1 MIAAAVLWHDL
12 ECGGYDADL
21 PLWRE
26 LAAAAGGP
34 VLDVGA
40 GTGRVSLDLAR
51 RGAEVVALDADGA
64 LLDAL
69 AGRAGALSLSTVCA
83 DARDFALGRRFA
95 LIIVPMQSV
104 QLFGGA
110 EGRAAFL
117 RCAREHL
124 AAGGRLALAI
134 SPVLEPGGG
143 EPGGEPLTD
152 LREIDGVVYSSRP
165 VAVYG
170 DGGRIAIERLR
181 EVVSPDGQREASDDV
196 VWLDRVDAV
205 TLMAEGEA
213 AGLRALPLR
222 LVPETAEYVGSTVV
236 MLGG

>member
-1 MIAAAVLWHDL
+1 MTAVDVLWHDL
-12 ECGGYDADL
+12 ECGAYDADL

-26 LAAAAGGP
+26 LATAAAGP
-34 VLDVGA
+34 VLDVAA
-40 GTGRVSLDLAR
+40 GTGRVSLDLAQ
-51 RGAEVVALDADGA
+51 RGVEVVALDADGG

-69 AGRAGALSLSTVCA
+69 AERAGSLELTTVRA

-117 RCAREHL
+117 LRAREHL
-124 AAGGRLALAI
+124 AEGGVLALAI
-134 SPVLEPGGG
+134 SPVLEPDGGD
-143 EPGGEPLTD
+143 PGGEPLPD
-152 LREIDGVVYSSRP
+152 LREIDGVLYSSRP

-181 EVVSPDGQREASDDV
+181 EVVAADGRRQASGDV
-196 VWLDRVDAV
+196 VWLDRVDAA
-205 TLMAEGEA
+205 TLLAEGEA

-222 LVPETAEYVGSTVV
+222 AVPETAEYVGSTVV

>member
-1 MIAAAVLWHDL
+1 MSAVDVLWHDL
-12 ECGGYDADL
+12 ECGAYDADL

-26 LAAAAGGP
+26 LAGAVAGP

-51 RGAEVVALDADGA
+51 RGAEVVALDADGS

-69 AGRAGALSLSTVCA
+69 AERAGTPALTTVRA

-104 QLFGGA
+104 QLFGGP

-117 RCAREHL
+117 RCARAHL
-124 AAGGRLALAI
+124 AVGGVLAMAI
-134 SPVLEPGGG
+134 SPVLEDGGG
-143 EPGGEPLTD
+143 EPGGEPLPD
-152 LREIDGVVYSSRP
+152 LREVDGVLYSSRP

-181 EVVSPDGQREASDDV
+181 EIVAADGRRETSDDV
-196 VWLDRVDAV
+196 VWLDRLDAV
-205 TLMAEGEA
+205 TLLAEGEA

-222 LVPETAEYVGSTVV
+222 AVPETPEYVGSTVV